1 MFIIFNLFTKS
12 SNLTKTPNPR
22 KSVAKLTTGKLT
34 RQKSS
39 AAWLFPARLPATK
52 LLQAKQS
59 CGETLMRRD
68 FPLLNH
74 PRSNFRSSI
83 FRREPICFR
92 FNNSIIFF
100 KNSSCQFKQSWFVSD
115 LIIWYFLI
123 GIYNN
128 YNFIICRRENSP
140 RENSPPAKFT
150 AGKFVAWKIRR
161 EPNLT

>member
-39 AAWLFPARLPATK
+39 AARLFPARLPATK

-92 FNNSIIFF
+92 FNNSIIFSR
-100 KNSSCQFKQSWFVSD
+100 NSFCQFKQERRELVCFWFNNLVFYN
-115 LIIWYFLI
+115 WYRW
-123 GIYNN
+123 
-128 YNFIICRRENSP
+128 IICR